1 MAKTLLATTDLQFLT
16 SHTKKSL
23 CSFII
28 NAKALLLKPLFHLL
42 SKSISIYVSH
52 TDQSTLTSSPLKEKM
67 KLLRWMHHK
76 LRQNSIEPFKDF
88 KIGNSCSCLSGQQWL
103 DDQPYY
109 PTPTCGF
116 RHFKQP
122 QKECQKKISECEAK
136 RVEEDYEEESSN
148 VVSDLF
154 HGFLAIGTLGSNE
167 PSTPTFGVSS
177 ENMTEKETEVTEIDL
192 KLINDELEKFLEA
205 EAKDEGSIESPG
217 RNSHVS
223 IITLC
228 GKQMEAADVE
238 ESGKMIVCPLQG
250 YLFGSSIE
258 LPETRSTEVKK
269 GKASLGELFQRTKI
283 ADEYATVKDEKGE
296 IQAKGT
302 NKSAMHLV
310 KKILRKLQASSRSTC
325 ATSAKEPQGSLRS
338 TSAISAKEPHASR
351 SPWPTSDGRTGGD
364 PLSTKRK
371 LPAKEFKYEIKNA
384 LYDDGC
390 DNRDE
395 DSIKFPHGYISRDAN
410 QCLNLPQDM
419 LSNSGSSG
427 SREHWIKTDADCKMR
442 ICIKRA

>member
-1 MAKTLLATTDLQFLT
+1 
-16 SHTKKSL
+16 
-23 CSFII
+23 
-28 NAKALLLKPLFHLL
+28 
-42 SKSISIYVSH
+42 
-52 TDQSTLTSSPLKEKM
+52 M
-67 KLLRWMHHK
+67 KLLQWMHHK

-122 QKECQKKISECEAK
+122 QKGCQKKFSECEAK
-136 RVEEDYEEESSN
+136 RVEENYEEESSN

-325 ATSAKEPQGSLRS
+325 ATSAKEPQGSSRS

-371 LPAKEFKYEIKNA
+371 LRKVLRMFHGKIHPERNTAAAKEFKYEIKNA

-395 DSIKFPHGYISRDAN
+395 ESIKFPHGYISRDAN

-427 SREHWIKTDADCKMR
+427 SREHWIKTDADCKY
-442 ICIKRA
+442 ISKLHF

>member
-1 MAKTLLATTDLQFLT
+1 
-16 SHTKKSL
+16 
-23 CSFII
+23 
-28 NAKALLLKPLFHLL
+28 
-42 SKSISIYVSH
+42 
-52 TDQSTLTSSPLKEKM
+52 M

-154 HGFLAIGTLGSNE
+154 HGFLAIGTL
-167 PSTPTFGVSS
+167 
-177 ENMTEKETEVTEIDL
+177 EIDL

-371 LPAKEFKYEIKNA
+371 LRKVLRMFHGKIHPERNTAAAKEFKYEIKNA

-427 SREHWIKTDADCKMR
+427 SREHWIKTDADCLK
-442 ICIKRA
+442 ISPDVKIKLLK

>member
-1 MAKTLLATTDLQFLT
+1 
-16 SHTKKSL
+16 
-23 CSFII
+23 
-28 NAKALLLKPLFHLL
+28 
-42 SKSISIYVSH
+42 
-52 TDQSTLTSSPLKEKM
+52 
-67 KLLRWMHHK
+67 
-76 LRQNSIEPFKDF
+76 
-88 KIGNSCSCLSGQQWL
+88 
-103 DDQPYY
+103 
-109 PTPTCGF
+109 
-116 RHFKQP
+116 
-122 QKECQKKISECEAK
+122 
-136 RVEEDYEEESSN
+136 
-148 VVSDLF
+148 
-154 HGFLAIGTLGSNE
+154 
-167 PSTPTFGVSS
+167 
-177 ENMTEKETEVTEIDL
+177 MTEKETEVTEIDL

-325 ATSAKEPQGSLRS
+325 ATSAKEPQGSLRI
-338 TSAISAKEPHASR
+338 TSAISAKEPHSSR

-371 LPAKEFKYEIKNA
+371 LRKVGCLVVQLNFSESLSYSSCRLKLGYFSSISLMIDQHIVYIKLNVNA
-384 LYDDGC
+384 FL
-390 DNRDE
+390 
-395 DSIKFPHGYISRDAN
+395 
-410 QCLNLPQDM
+410 
-419 LSNSGSSG
+419 
-427 SREHWIKTDADCKMR
+427 
-442 ICIKRA
+442 

>member
-1 MAKTLLATTDLQFLT
+1 
-16 SHTKKSL
+16 
-23 CSFII
+23 
-28 NAKALLLKPLFHLL
+28 
-42 SKSISIYVSH
+42 
-52 TDQSTLTSSPLKEKM
+52 M
-67 KLLRWMHHK
+67 KLLQWMHHK

-325 ATSAKEPQGSLRS
+325 ATSAKEPQGSSRS

-371 LPAKEFKYEIKNA
+371 LRKVLRMFHGKIHPERNTAAAKEFKYEIKNA

-395 DSIKFPHGYISRDAN
+395 ESIKFPHGYISRDAN

-427 SREHWIKTDADCKMR
+427 SREHWIKTDADYLVLEL
-442 ICIKRA
+442 

>member
-1 MAKTLLATTDLQFLT
+1 
-16 SHTKKSL
+16 
-23 CSFII
+23 
-28 NAKALLLKPLFHLL
+28 
-42 SKSISIYVSH
+42 
-52 TDQSTLTSSPLKEKM
+52 M
-67 KLLRWMHHK
+67 KLLQWMHHK

-122 QKECQKKISECEAK
+122 QKGCQKKFSECEAK
-136 RVEEDYEEESSN
+136 RVEENYEEESSN

-325 ATSAKEPQGSLRS
+325 ATSAKEPQGSSRS

-371 LPAKEFKYEIKNA
+371 LRKVLRMFHGKIHPERNTAAAKEFKYEIKNA

-395 DSIKFPHGYISRDAN
+395 ESIKFPHGYISRDAN

-427 SREHWIKTDADCKMR
+427 SREHWIKTDADYLVLEL
-442 ICIKRA
+442 